1 MKLHEL
7 QYTDGSRGKRKRVG
21 RGEGSEWGKNT
32 GTGHK
37 GQRSRGRAS
46 RKAPGFEGGQTPLY
60 RRIPKRGFNNRG
72 GIRYTVV
79 NLSDLDRF
87 EDGAI
92 VTPKELIE
100 AGIVKQIENGGIK
113 VLGGGKITKKL
124 TVKANKFSASAEA
137 AIVKAGGQ
145 VEAI

>member
-1 MKLHEL
+1 MIWIALKTERLLH
-7 QYTDGSRGKRKRVG
+7 QKSY
-21 RGEGSEWGKNT
+21 
-32 GTGHK
+32 
-37 GQRSRGRAS
+37 
-46 RKAPGFEGGQTPLY
+46 
-60 RRIPKRGFNNRG
+60 
-72 GIRYTVV
+72 
-79 NLSDLDRF
+79 
-87 EDGAI
+87 
-92 VTPKELIE
+92 E